1 MRLQPPEGGRLIPFP
16 GGGREP
22 WLTKR
27 QLAAHFQV
35 SEKTVE
41 RWVTAKMPC
50 LRSGLG
56 SNGPLPGPECE
67 CWLRGTT

>member
-1 MRLQPPEGGRLIPFP
+1 MGSRPPEGGQLIAFP
-16 GGGREP
+16 ASGREP

-41 RWVTAKMPC
+41 RWMAADMPC
-50 LRSGLG
+50 LRGG
-56 SNGPLPGPECE
+56 RGRTIRFRVNECE
-67 CWLRGTT
+67 SWLRDST